1 MSESRITV
9 AIEALLDVNK
19 NALRVEEAE
28 NKIFADIYS
37 CLKQIKHG
45 VYEIVK
51 QGEIAALDA
60 DRGSMG
66 PAEVDQST
74 KGGAF
79 PSNTSG
85 KITPE
90 KVGGNLATVFGG
102 IGVGI
107 AAAIPAIVGGFVYE
121 ITTSFARLVKALSAA
136 FRETKLFALIK
147 SYTGMVG
154 NTVKSLFDPIIEF
167 FTKMGT
173 QVRSYTG
180 MIGNTVKSFFDP
192 VIDVFRKGGS
202 IVKSYTG
209 MIANTVDSFFEP
221 IVKFFRSMGSTLTS
235 SEGFKMM
242 GESLEKLKNIKLPK
256 LGFIDTLIDTI
267 RGSIQAVTKIAS
279 PIIKFFA
286 GFGRVLGRLFYP
298 IGILMSVF
306 DSLMGAIDGF
316 KDAQAMDAGFFQTMF
331 QTLGAATIG
340 LIKGLILMPL
350 DLLKDMTSWALEKLG
365 LEKLSAMM
373 DSFSFEDS
381 IGGLLEQL
389 LDFLV
394 YTIPNYLKGKVAD
407 ILDFIGMDETANNMR
422 AGIESQNETRQE
434 YRSSE
439 DARDEAEK
447 MGLIDPSFFGDDDLD
462 ETKLKDASP
471 KQLQAV
477 LDFHADDLSE
487 EDVKLVQDELASRP
501 VRGDGKRG
509 KTIGDSPA
517 APTERGEDGKL
528 GMTIGD
534 SPAAPT
540 ERGEDGKLGKTI
552 GSSSS
557 STTSNSTSSNSSSSN
572 SSSSNSTSSNSSS
585 SNIVYDVNDPVTGEL
600 IATTSTTE
608 EAIRLSMETGGYIV
622 SRVSSTEKVGV
633 GTIQTALSP
642 TSTAQ
647 SVTPTPSVT
656 GNASGSNTMGAM
668 RDNLSNEQTR
678 LEETK
683 AKESGGGA
691 SVAMVNAPSS
701 SSTTVN
707 NSNFSGG
714 AMSST
719 DNTDRTYGNYK
730 SSRR

>member
-1 MSESRITV
+1 MSESRIAT
-9 AIEALLDVNK
+9 AIDELLDVNK

-60 DRGSMG
+60 DRDSMG
-66 PAEVDQST
+66 PAEVGQST

-79 PSNTSG
+79 PPNTSG

-90 KVGGNLATVFGG
+90 KVGGNLATVLGG

-107 AAAIPAIVGGFVYE
+107 AAAIPAIVAGFAME
-121 ITTSFARLVKALSAA
+121 MTRIFTLFVKSVSAA
-136 FRETKLFALIK
+136 FRESKVFALI
-147 SYTGMVG
+147 
-154 NTVKSLFDPIIEF
+154 
-167 FTKMGT
+167 
-173 QVRSYTG
+173 RSYTG
-180 MIGNTVKSFFDP
+180 ILENVIRAGFDGILQFFARIGLIVKSYAGMAVNTVRGVFDPIVDFFNLVGRVVKSYSGMVLNSVRGVFDP
-192 VIDVFRKGGS
+192 VIDTFTKAKTTVGSFATTVTKALDGFFR
-202 IVKSYTG
+202 
-209 MIANTVDSFFEP
+209 P
-221 IVKFFRSMGSTLTS
+221 IVGFFVNFEKSLSA
-235 SEGFKMM
+235 SEGFKEM
-242 GESLEKLKNIKLPK
+242 GESLAKLKNIKLPK
-256 LGFIDTLIDTI
+256 LGFIDTLMDTI
-267 RGSIQAVTKIAS
+267 TGSIKAVTKIAS

-286 GFGRVLGRLFYP
+286 GFGRVLARLFYP
-298 IGILMSVF
+298 IGIVMSVF

-316 KDAQAMDAGFFQTMF
+316 KDAQAMDAGFFQTIF
-331 QTLGAATIG
+331 QTLGAAAIG

-422 AGIESQNETRQE
+422 AGIEQQNETRKAF
-434 YRSSE
+434 RDSE
-439 DARDEAEK
+439 DAAEEAVK
-447 MGLIDPSFFGDDDLD
+447 MGLIEKGGMFSDDTLD
-462 ETKLKDASP
+462 QTKLKEATP
-471 KQLQAV
+471 RQLEAV
-477 LDFHADDLSE
+477 LAFHSKDLSE
-487 EDVKLVQDELASRP
+487 EDVRIIEGEIESRSTGSTTSQSSSASNQTSTSRANQTSTS
-501 VRGDGKRG
+501 R
-509 KTIGDSPA
+509 
-517 APTERGEDGKL
+517 
-528 GMTIGD
+528 
-534 SPAAPT
+534 
-540 ERGEDGKLGKTI
+540 
-552 GSSSS
+552 SS
-557 STTSNSTSSNSSSSN
+557 STANQSST
-572 SSSSNSTSSNSSS
+572 SSS
-585 SNIVYDVNDPVTGEL
+585 SNIVYDVKDPVTGEL

-608 EAIRLSMETGGYIV
+608 EAVSLSMETGGYIV

-656 GNASGSNTMGAM
+656 GNASGSNTMGTM

-683 AKESGGGA
+683 AKESGAGA